1 MPKRCKK
8 TEWIRF
14 YKDGVHE
21 ARGREV
27 AQKPDCEK
35 EEHAKVNNAEKAAAL
50 KERNERNP
58 QVKNHLKKKGADE
71 YGGLHT

>member
-8 TEWIRF
+8 TELIRF
-14 YKDGVHE
+14 YKDGVRE
-21 ARGREV
+21 AHGREA

-50 KERNERNP
+50 KEIKAIHR
-58 QVKNHLKKKGADE
+58 
-71 YGGLHT
+71 